1 MRCMLSIF
9 DHIEADRTAE
19 MGECGGDRLCWQWI
33 LYRPGHLHNTG
44 SQKGGCN
51 MYTIHKEVSVTST
64 VTVYGSKNCRCNI
77 YTIQLWQSR
86 R

>member
-9 DHIEADRTAE
+9 DNTEADRAAE

-44 SQKGGCN
+44 SQEGEC
-51 MYTIHKEVSVTST
+51 VTST
-64 VTVYGSKNCRCNI
+64 QY
-77 YTIQLWQSR
+77 LLPSR
-86 R
+86 

>member
-9 DHIEADRTAE
+9 DHTEADRAAE

-44 SQKGGCN
+44 SQEGGCKHVH
-51 MYTIHKEVSVTST
+51 YTQRSE
-64 VTVYGSKNCRCNI
+64 CNI
-77 YTIQLWQSR
+77 YCHSVWQQKL
-86 R
+86 